1 MSTTTDLSRRVT
13 ALEARLAELE
23 TDYRAALDGDRA
35 SVVDVALEL
44 ARRRSLRPRERPSD
58 GPVGQV
64 RRQVVQWVALLVV
77 GVLGAAGV
85 SLARSCGAPSI
96 APPPVAG
103 AGSGA
108 PP

>member
-1 MSTTTDLSRRVT
+1 VPPSDLTRRVA

-23 TDYRAALDGDRA
+23 ADYRAALEGDRA

-58 GPVGQV
+58 GPVSQV
-64 RRQVVQWVALLVV
+64 RRQVVQWVSLLVV
-77 GVLGAAGV
+77 GLLAAAGAT
-85 SLARSCGAPSI
+85 LARSCGIPSV